1 VISPRI
7 LLVTDPAFG
16 DERIVGVVERA
27 GAALPAG
34 AFCVQLRDKARGRTS
49 LRLFASRLRLVTR
62 RAGASLVVNGDA
74 EVARDVGAD
83 GVHWPD
89 GAPHA
94 LPASSQ
100 QMWVSVAAHSDETVV
115 RAVRDRVDA
124 ALVSPIFSK
133 RARGLA
139 ALRAAHFLAARAL
152 KIYALGGV
160 TPDNAG
166 ACASAGADGVAV
178 IRALLAAADP
188 ASAARRL
195 HDALVLRCY
204 SGGAMA
210 SYEESLQVTCD
221 LLRRHVDQTR
231 EIRPTD
237 HIQNDL
243 GLDSLSLM
251 ELVNDVEKRFGV
263 SVPTE
268 MFDRI
273 ATVDDVARVVEKLV
287 GRGSA

>member
-1 VISPRI
+1 MFPSIVLI
-7 LLVTDPAFG
+7 TDPTFG
-16 DERIVGVVERA
+16 DDSIVGVVERA
-27 GAALPAG
+27 AAALPPG
-34 AFCVQLRDKARGRTS
+34 ALCVQLRDKARGRTG

-74 EVARDVGAD
+74 EIARDVGAD
-83 GVHWPD
+83 GVHWPE
-89 GAPHA
+89 GGVRTH
-94 LPASSQ
+94 PASSHR
-100 QMWVSVAAHSDETVV
+100 MWVSVAAHSDEAVV
-115 RAVRDRVDA
+115 RAVRDGANAV
-124 ALVSPIFSK
+124 LVSPIFSK
-133 RARGLA
+133 RARGVA
-139 ALRAAHFLAARAL
+139 ALRTARFLAAGAA

-160 TPDNAG
+160 TPDDAG
-166 ACASAGADGVAV
+166 ACAAAGADGVAV

-188 ASAARRL
+188 AAAARRL
-195 HDALVLRCY
+195 HDALALRCY

-210 SYEESLQVTCD
+210 SYEESLRVTCD
-221 LLRRHVDQTR
+221 LLRRHVDQSR
-231 EIRPTD
+231 DIKPTD

-263 SVPTE
+263 NIPTE